1 MPLDTH
7 PSLFHTQIFAD
18 YVFLKNFFSQLQT
31 LSNTLVHILMHRL
44 QSLATLT
51 GVQWCL
57 AVVLPC
63 TSLMAR
69 DGEHLPTRQFGISPG
84 EVFSPFAQTT
94 DLKLFVSLLLHFQ
107 CSLYSLGNRFF
118 FFSQT
123 YLLKMFSAR
132 LWETL
137 SRDNTFCRAE
147 IFNFNDVQIIISFM
161 SSSTLDFLS

>member
-1 MPLDTH
+1 MDFNASPYSSISVSHVDLCW
-7 PSLFHTQIFAD
+7 LCIFKEF
-18 YVFLKNFFSQLQT
+18 FLQLQT

-94 DLKLFVSLLLHFQ
+94 DLKLFVSLLLRFQ

-118 FFSQT
+118 FFFLRHTFWKCFLPDSGRHFQET
-123 YLLKMFSAR
+123 IPSAEQKFLILMMSRLL
-132 LWETL
+132 
-137 SRDNTFCRAE
+137 
-147 IFNFNDVQIIISFM
+147 
-161 SSSTLDFLS
+161 FLSCHRRL